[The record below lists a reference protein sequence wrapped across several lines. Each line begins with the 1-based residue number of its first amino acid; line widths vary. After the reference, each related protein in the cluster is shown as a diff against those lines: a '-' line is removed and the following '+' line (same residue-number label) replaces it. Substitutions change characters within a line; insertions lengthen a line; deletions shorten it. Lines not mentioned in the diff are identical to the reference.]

1 MIWLLN
7 GETMAIRI
15 KTVEQF
21 FKLNDN
27 QQMYALRI
35 FNQYCKDIPALELEL
50 DNMEDTR
57 PIWKAKYADYNPD
70 TNYMSL
76 DWVKAMCV
84 LHGIPPEHS

>member
-7 GETMAIRI
+7 GETMAIII

-27 QQMYALRI
+27 QQMTALSN

-50 DNMEDTR
+50 VNMEDTR
-57 PIWKAKYADYNPD
+57 PIWRAKYADYNPD

-76 DWVKAMCV
+76 DWVKALCV
-84 LHGIPPEHS
+84 LNGIPPEHS

>member
-1 MIWLLN
+1 
-7 GETMAIRI
+7 MAIRI

-27 QQMYALRI
+27 QQIFALRN

-50 DNMEDTR
+50 NNMEDTR
-57 PIWKAKYADYNPD
+57 PLWIAKYNPD

-76 DWVKAMCV
+76 DWVKALCA
-84 LHGIPPEHS
+84 LNGIPPEHP

>member
-7 GETMAIRI
+7 GETMTIII

-27 QQMYALRI
+27 QQMYALSI

-50 DNMEDTR
+50 DNMEDTC
-57 PIWKAKYADYNPD
+57 PIWIAKYADYNPD

-76 DWVKAMCV
+76 DWVKALCA
-84 LHGIPPEHS
+84 LNGIPPEHS

>member
-27 QQMYALRI
+27 QQMTALSN

-50 DNMEDTR
+50 VNMEDTW
-57 PIWKAKYADYNPD
+57 PIWIVEYNPD
-70 TNYMSL
+70 TNYISL
-76 DWVKAMCV
+76 DWVKALCA
-84 LHGIPPEHS
+84 LNGIPSEYS

>member
-27 QQMYALRI
+27 QQMIALRA

-50 DNMEDTR
+50 DNMEDTY
-57 PIWKAKYADYNPD
+57 PIWIAKYADYNPD

-76 DWVKAMCV
+76 DWVKALCA
-84 LHGIPPEHS
+84 LNGIPPEHS

>member
-27 QQMYALRI
+27 QRMFALRN
-35 FNQYCKDIPALELEL
+35 FNQYCEDIPALELEL
-50 DNMEDTR
+50 DNMEYTC
-57 PIWKAKYADYNPD
+57 PIWIAKYTDYNPD
-70 TNYMSL
+70 TNYITL
-76 DWVKAMCV
+76 D
-84 LHGIPPEHS
+84 

>member
-7 GETMAIRI
+7 GETMVIII

-21 FKLNDN
+21 FKLNDI
-27 QQMYALRI
+27 QQMSALSN

-50 DNMEDTR
+50 DNMEDTY
-57 PIWKAKYADYNPD
+57 PIWIAKYTDYNPD
-70 TNYMSL
+70 NYISL
-76 DWVKAMCV
+76 DWVKAMCA